1 MQKEIQK
8 FSRLI
13 NNDSTLR
20 NMLCLLLTCNWFDQ
34 NIKSLNNVK
43 FWNQELEFEHVS
55 TT

>member
-1 MQKEIQK
+1 MIIHWE
-8 FSRLI
+8 
-13 NNDSTLR
+13 T
-20 NMLCLLLTCNWFDQ
+20 CYLLLTCNWFDQ